1 MIELIRQIVLLI
13 SEEAESKGVKILTSL
28 GNSPFMVSMDF
39 DRLKQAL
46 FNVIKNAMESISD
59 EGLVT
64 ISVEVEGKRWV
75 NVRVSDTGNGLN
87 PDETGRI
94 FDPDYTTKEKGLGLG
109 LPLAHEI
116 VRSHGGDIQVKSQ
129 KGSGTT
135 FEILLPIN
143 A

>member
-1 MIELIRQIVLLI
+1 
-13 SEEAESKGVKILTSL
+13 
-28 GNSPFMVSMDF
+28 MVSMDF

-46 FNVIKNAMESISD
+46 FNIIKNAIESISD
-59 EGLVT
+59 EGLIT
-64 ISVEVEGKRWV
+64 ISVETEGKRWV

-87 PDETGRI
+87 PDETSRI

-116 VRSHGGDIQVKSQ
+116 IRGHGGEIQVRSK

-135 FEILLPIN
+135 FEILLPKIT
-143 A
+143 